1 MKEVDKN
8 WPRID
13 DLEARCNKIED
24 DLREFFKVLI
34 SLQESYQKTTAEL
47 EIWKKGNE

>member
-13 DLEARCNKIED
+13 DLEARCNKTEG
-24 DLREFFKVLI
+24 DLREFYKVLI
-34 SLQESYQKTTAEL
+34 GLEESSQKTTSEL